1 MVINMQNYLI
11 INQATNIVE
20 NTCVWDGNTQT
31 WSPPANYLALIQAT
45 TPAVIW
51 VWNDALN
58 DTKLQEQLG
67 QGGVGFTWD
76 GTKCIT
82 NQPKPLIPEV

>member
-11 INQATNIVE
+11 VNQATNTVE

-31 WSPPANYLALIQAT
+31 WSPPANSLALVQAT

-51 VWNDALN
+51 VWNEELN
-58 DTKLQEQLG
+58 DTELQEQLG
-67 QGGVGFTWD
+67 QGGIGFTWD

-82 NQPKPLIPEV
+82 NQPKPVVT

>member
-1 MVINMQNYLI
+1 MQNYLI

-31 WSPPANYLALIQAT
+31 WNPPANSLVLVQAT
-45 TPAVIW
+45 TLAVVW
-51 VWNDALN
+51 VWNEELN
-58 DTKLQEQLG
+58 DTELQEQLG

-82 NQPKPLIPEV
+82 NQPKPVVT

>member
-1 MVINMQNYLI
+1 MQNYLI
-11 INQATNIVE
+11 INQETNIVE

-31 WSPPANYLALIQAT
+31 WSPPANSLVLVQAT
-45 TPAVIW
+45 TPAVVW
-51 VWNDALN
+51 VWNEELN
-58 DTKLQEQLG
+58 DTELQEQLG

-82 NQPKPLIPEV
+82 NQPKPVVT

>member
-31 WSPPANYLALIQAT
+31 WSPPANYLALVQAT
-45 TPAVIW
+45 TPAVVW

-58 DTKLQEQLG
+58 DTELQEQLG

-82 NQPKPLIPEV
+82 NQPKPVLP

>member
-1 MVINMQNYLI
+1 MINMQNYLI
-11 INQATNIVE
+11 INQETNIVE

-31 WSPPANYLALIQAT
+31 WSPPANSLVLVQAT
-45 TPAVIW
+45 TPAVVW
-51 VWNDALN
+51 VWNEELN
-58 DTKLQEQLG
+58 DTELQEQLG

-82 NQPKPLIPEV
+82 NQPKPVVT

>member
-11 INQATNIVE
+11 INQETNIVE

-31 WSPPANYLALIQAT
+31 WNPPANSLVLVQAT
-45 TPAVIW
+45 TLAVVW
-51 VWNDALN
+51 VWNEELN
-58 DTKLQEQLG
+58 DTELQEQLG

-82 NQPKPLIPEV
+82 NQPKPVVT

>member
-1 MVINMQNYLI
+1 MQNYLI
-11 INQATNIVE
+11 VNQATNTVE

-31 WSPPANYLALIQAT
+31 WSPPANSLALVQAT

-51 VWNDALN
+51 VGNEELN
-58 DTKLQEQLG
+58 DTELQEQLG

>member
-11 INQATNIVE
+11 INQETNIVE

-31 WSPPANYLALIQAT
+31 WSPPANSLVLVQAT
-45 TPAVIW
+45 TPAVVW
-51 VWNDALN
+51 VWNEELN
-58 DTKLQEQLG
+58 DTELQEQLG

-82 NQPKPLIPEV
+82 NQPKPVVT

>member
-31 WSPPANYLALIQAT
+31 WSPPANYLALVQAT
-45 TPAVIW
+45 TPAVVW

-58 DTKLQEQLG
+58 DTELQEKLG

-82 NQPKPLIPEV
+82 NQPKPVLP